1 MAKLFP
7 PIVEGTIP
15 AFYSEGGVVKITIPF
30 SLNRTVSRAQIKGI
44 ALKIKTV
51 QSSSYLYTLEQN
63 SDSYFDVESGPW
75 VQFEF
80 EDTDNKLK
88 VGQFYK
94 LQIAF
99 IDKDGNIGY
108 YSTVGVSKYTAL
120 PTITI
125 NDFSVDKI
133 NNHTQKYTGFY
144 SQEGGDVTEKVS
156 SYRFDI
162 YNSSNETVY
171 TSGEQLH
178 NSSNDVETYESY
190 DSFELNADL
199 PIDTS
204 YRIKYSVTTINGL
217 EVSTPR
223 YRIIQKA
230 SLKAEIQA
238 SLRVAM
244 DKENGYINVNLVGI
258 KDQNGLETLA
268 TGAFLL
274 SRSSEDSNYTEW
286 NEISRFKLAAQPPTR
301 RLWQDFT
308 VEQGKNYKY
317 SIQQYNDNG
326 LYSDRILSNTVY
338 SDFEDAFLYDG
349 EKQLCIKYNPKVNN
363 FKADVLE
370 TKMDTIGGSHPFIL
384 RNGRTYYREFSISGL
399 ISYKIDDMEL
409 FLEKSNYNFKG
420 ETTNLTSENIAQER
434 EFKMAVY
441 KWLTNGEPKLFRS
454 PSEGNFIVRLMNVSM
469 SPNDV
474 VGRMLHT
481 FTATAYEIADFTYNN
496 LNDYNF
502 IHLTDPEV
510 ARMRWETVMLS
521 TLGENN
527 QIILTT
533 KKKLNNHPIQMVR
546 LNDMTP
552 GDKIQVVFES
562 GDTNEIVIGA
572 TGSYN
577 IDIGVPIKSISLL
590 EGSSLIG
597 SMTYGYYSTQTNVFS
612 KISNVVVDE
621 VPLRQFIGE
630 HDIITELTCVQDNQG
645 NWVKNPKIEIVK
657 FLFINAQR
665 RTRQN
670 ITTDASGKY
679 YQDKNGTIL
688 LDQQA
693 ADPFTLFQ
701 VGEWTKTEYSPV
713 YSNYDF
719 NIKYYKDFYNNKK
732 YEDKYTT
739 DKDGNKVL
747 ADAAYKPYLLVNG
760 DRQISV
766 EETRDFDYSMPGDI
780 TSLVSGNGIA
790 VNVGYQVRNI
800 EYSIEETSYYVNLP
814 AYKDAY
820 DNALDAYNKALL
832 DEAVTQTKLDNL
844 ISDINSTYRT
854 YILQLIEAQR
864 LEKES
869 EGYL

>member
-30 SLNRTVSRAQIKGI
+30 SLNRAVSKAQITGI

-51 QSSSYLYTLEQN
+51 QSSSYLYTLEQS
-63 SDSYFDVESGPW
+63 SDSYFDVESSPW

-99 IDKDGNIGY
+99 IDKKGDIGY
-108 YSTVGVSKYTAL
+108 YSTVGVSKYTTL

-133 NNHTQKYTGFY
+133 NNHAQKYTGFY
-144 SQEGGDVTEKVS
+144 SQESGDVTEKVS

-190 DSFELNADL
+190 DNFELNVDL

-204 YRIKYSVTTINGL
+204 YRIKYSITTINGL

-238 SLRVAM
+238 SLQVAM
-244 DKENGYINVNLVGI
+244 DKENGYVNVNLVGI

-286 NEISRFKLAAQPPTR
+286 DEISRFKLAAQPPTR

-409 FLEKSNYNFKG
+409 FLEKANYNFKG
-420 ETTNLTSENIAQER
+420 ETTNLTGENIAQER
-434 EFKMAVY
+434 EFKMAAY

-454 PSEGNFIVRLMNVSM
+454 PGEGNFIVRLMNVSM

-510 ARMRWETVMLS
+510 ARMRWETITLS
-521 TLGENN
+521 NLAVDGSLV
-527 QIILTT
+527 LTT
-533 KKKLNNHPIQMVR
+533 GKKLNNHPIEMVR
-546 LNDMTP
+546 LNDMMP
-552 GDKIQVVFES
+552 GDRITVVFES
-562 GDTNEIVIGA
+562 GDTQDIIIGA

-577 IDIGVPIKSISLL
+577 IDVGVPIKSIVLAA
-590 EGSSLIG
+590 GSSLIG
-597 SMTYGYYSTQTNVFS
+597 SMTYGYYSTQTNIFS
-612 KISNVVVDE
+612 KINNVIVNE
-621 VPLRQFIGE
+621 VPMRQFIGE
-630 HDIITELTCVQDNQG
+630 HDIIKELTYIQDNYN
-645 NWVKNPKIEIVK
+645 NWVKNPKVEVAK
-657 FLFINAQR
+657 FLYIFAQR

-670 ITTDASGKY
+670 ITIGTDGKY
-679 YQDKNGTIL
+679 YQDKNNTIEFISK
-688 LDQQA
+688 D

-713 YSNYDF
+713 YSGYDF
-719 NIKYYKDFYNNKK
+719 AVNSYLDAYNNQTYIDK
-732 YEDKYTT
+732 YENGVLIDK
-739 DKDGNKVL
+739 
-747 ADAAYKPYLLVNG
+747 AYKPYIVVNG
-760 DRQISV
+760 NSVSV
-766 EETRDFDYSMPGDI
+766 EDTRDFEFNNPGEI
-780 TSLVSGNGIA
+780 SSLTCGNGIT
-790 VNVGYQVRNI
+790 VNVGYQLRTI
-800 EYSIEETSYYVNLP
+800 EYSIENTRYYVDLP
-814 AYKDAY
+814 SFKDLYNQAVEKY
-820 DNALDAYNKALL
+820 EEAIEDNENYTQEQLDALCENVK
-832 DEAVTQTKLDNL
+832 N
-844 ISDINSTYRT
+844 TYRT
-854 YILQLIEAQR
+854 YILKLIEAQE
-864 LEKES
+864 LEAEA
-869 EGYL
+869 EGDL